1 MDSSDLGQYY
11 LKKTTLSGKKKPLL
25 YLCSKTRCLSGSRVY
40 IHLTIFDPNLVI
52 HSWTLQPSKH
62 LVFFLFQPMIL
73 KTRMCYTLFVKGQ
86 RRTKNICSRLSMA
99 TWRIPSP
106 CRWCRLLSKKQLLSR
121 QSQGE
126 PAMKKKVK
134 PRVFKTSAWVQGA
147 FDCSGIVLGN
157 PLIVVLSCFSI
168 SALPQEYTLVCSK
181 TYRSDQR
188 RVDKPG
194 RG

>member
-11 LKKTTLSGKKKPLL
+11 LKKTTLSGKKKTLL
-25 YLCSKTRCLSGSRVY
+25 YLCSKTRCLSGPRVY

-126 PAMKKKVK
+126 PAMKKSQSSRFQNICVSSRSLWLQRDRFRK
-134 PRVFKTSAWVQGA
+134 PSHCCFKLL
-147 FDCSGIVLGN
+147 FN
-157 PLIVVLSCFSI
+157 I
-168 SALPQEYTLVCSK
+168 SLPKNIHLYVPK
-181 TYRSDQR
+181 RIRSDQR

>member
-1 MDSSDLGQYY
+1 MLENKVFVGAPCLHSFDDIWSKPGDSFMNTSNF
-11 LKKTTLSGKKKPLL
+11 KAP
-25 YLCSKTRCLSGSRVY
+25 C
-40 IHLTIFDPNLVI
+40 
-52 HSWTLQPSKH
+52 
-62 LVFFLFQPMIL
+62 FFLFQPMIL